1 MNKSILVSALL
12 AVALSG
18 CSHDGQLDPNHHIDR
33 SFRVQLLN
41 DNGGV
46 IREWVAV
53 GDVRHE
59 GNIPSGQYFTEK
71 GTGKR
76 FRISGNI
83 VVEEL

>member
-1 MNKSILVSALL
+1 MNKSLLVSALL

-18 CSHDGQLDPNHHIDR
+18 CSRDGQLDMNHHIDR
-33 SFRVQLLN
+33 SFRIQLLN

-46 IREWVAV
+46 IREWIAA
-53 GDVRHE
+53 GDIRTE

-76 FRISGNI
+76 FRIGGNMVI
-83 VVEEL
+83 EEL